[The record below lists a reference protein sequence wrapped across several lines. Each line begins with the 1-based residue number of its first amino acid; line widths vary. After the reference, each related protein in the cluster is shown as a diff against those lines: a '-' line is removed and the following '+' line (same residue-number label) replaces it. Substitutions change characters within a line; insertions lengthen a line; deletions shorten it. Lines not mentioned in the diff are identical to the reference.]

1 MEVKMGVKT
10 GKIKTWQMIKPWSK
24 DGDKMI
30 PGVIERRT
38 IDMPSLK
45 PGEVIVEIAGC
56 GVCHTDLG
64 FFYAG
69 VPTIQQPPLALGHE
83 ISGKVIAGDESFIGK
98 EVIIPAVLPCHKCPI
113 CASGRNNRCLNQC
126 MPGYS
131 FGIYGGFSDYIVVPS
146 RDLCVI
152 KNRGEMPLEYFSVV
166 ADAIT
171 TPYQAAL
178 RADIKEG
185 DLCVV
190 IGAGGGVGSYMTQI
204 CKILGAKVVIG
215 LDLVDDKLQR
225 ALKYG
230 ATHVI
235 NTKGKG
241 ITEIRNEYRGICEA
255 SRVRSNYDWKIFE
268 VAGTGECQEIA
279 LGLLQYVSKLIV
291 IGYCTAKTE
300 FMFSRLMAFDSEII
314 GTWGC
319 PPQYYPIVLQ
329 MVLDKRIEIEA
340 FVETKPMSKINEV
353 FEEVHAKPPFRR
365 IILTPDF

>member
-1 MEVKMGVKT
+1 MGVIPD
-10 GKIKTWQMIKPWSK
+10 KIKTWQMIKPWAK
-24 DGDKMI
+24 DGDKKI
-30 PGVIERRT
+30 PGVIERKT
-38 IDMPSLK
+38 IDMPPLNR
-45 PGEVIVEIAGC
+45 GEVIVEIAGC

-64 FFYAG
+64 YFYDG
-69 VPTIQQPPLALGHE
+69 VPTIQEPPLALGHE
-83 ISGKVIAGDESFIGK
+83 ISGKVIAGEKSFIGK
-98 EVIIPAVLPCHKCPI
+98 EVIIPAVLPCNKCPI
-113 CASGRNNRCLNQC
+113 CASGRNNRCLDQH

-146 RDLCVI
+146 EDLCVI
-152 KNRGEMPLEYFSVV
+152 KNRGKMPLEYLSVV

-171 TPYQAAL
+171 TPYQAGL

-190 IGAGGGVGSYMTQI
+190 IGTGGGVGSYMTQI
-204 CKILGAKVVIG
+204 CKALGAKIVIG
-215 LDLVDDKLQR
+215 VDVVDEKLQR

-235 NTKGKG
+235 NSKGKG
-241 ITEIRNEYRGICEA
+241 IKEIRNEYRKICDASGI
-255 SRVRSNYDWKIFE
+255 RSNYDWKIFE
-268 VAGTGECQEIA
+268 VTGTGAGQEIA

-291 IGYCTAKTE
+291 VGYGTAKTE

-319 PPQYYPIVLQ
+319 PPKYYPN
-329 MVLDKRIEIEA
+329 VLDLVLKKQIEIEA

-353 FEEVHAKPPFRR
+353 FEDVHAKPPMRR
-365 IILTPDF
+365 IILLPDF